1 MNTKG
6 QKMRLLTVFML
17 LLALSCSASKEDAGN
32 TTKSNLFVEQKIDSV
47 LSNVFWCCDSEVE
60 ERQLKSLT
68 LAGEKPYLIEEKLSL
83 YSLGLELYKIRSIF
97 SASYNRFFILRDLS
111 SNAFFLMPAKA
122 SEEDLRMHY
131 SHWKSPYHNLYYFSN
146 HDFHH
151 FEDFLNASEFISNQG
166 LDLEGVDS
174 LLIQHL
180 SFRGLGNYDAPKNI
194 SKITTE
200 DQLVNS
206 LRTYEERHL
215 LKVSDQEIDHYKE
228 HLKMTSS
235 FLQDVLAVNSRSSN
249 ERISYFQWLVQNGG
263 KARIIFDGYLF
274 HILFVYKEK
283 YTQKY
288 CLEYLAV

>member
-1 MNTKG
+1 MKNSF
-6 QKMRLLTVFML
+6 LSVFFLVLT
-17 LLALSCSASKEDAGN
+17 LSCSASKEDAGN
-32 TTKSNLFVEQKIDSV
+32 TTKSNLLVGQKIDSV
-47 LSNVFWCCDSEVE
+47 LSNVLWCCHSEVE

-68 LAGEKPYLIEEKLSL
+68 LAGEKPHLIEEKVSL

-97 SASYNRFFILRDLS
+97 CSYCNRFFILRDLS

-122 SEEDLRMHY
+122 SSEESRMHY
-131 SHWKSPYHNLYYFSN
+131 SHWKSPYQNLFYFSN

-166 LDLEGVDS
+166 VDLEGVDS

-206 LRTYEERHL
+206 LRIYEERHL
-215 LKVSDQEIDHYKE
+215 LKVSDQEIDNYKE

-235 FLQDVLAVNSRSSN
+235 FLQDVLAVNSLSSN
-249 ERISYFQWLVQNGG
+249 ENRPYFQWLVQNGG

-283 YTQKY
+283 YSQKF
-288 CLEYLAV
+288 CLEYLVV